1 MKTTTIL
8 VILVIVA
15 GVGCKDDGTGPGPP
29 SNAGRVTIDSRY
41 VNSQASGFSFDQATA
56 VRFPNSQGTLPDVCV
71 LVHITNP
78 GGIVGVFFT
87 RPDSVVPTFRLLR
100 HFATVD
106 SAESYFQGLAEIPD
120 TTYLALAIPASEGQ
134 VWAVKTRRA
143 TFAKILVRHTLAY
156 ADSSGPGA
164 PTPYG
169 EATFDW
175 AYQPNGTR
183 RF

>member
-1 MKTTTIL
+1 MKTKTIL
-8 VILVIVA
+8 IALAVLV
-15 GVGCKDDGTGPGPP
+15 GGGCKDDGTAPVPTP
-29 SNAGRVTIDSRY
+29 TSGRATIDSRY
-41 VNSQASGFSFDQATA
+41 VNSQASGFSFDQAA
-56 VRFPNSQGTLPDVCV
+56 VVRFPNPQGTLPDVCV
-71 LVHITNP
+71 FVQINNP

-87 RPDSVVPTFRLLR
+87 RPDSLVPTFRLLR
-100 HFATVD
+100 QFATVD

-120 TTYLALAIPASEGQ
+120 TTFLDLAIPTSEGQ
-134 VWAVKTRRA
+134 VWAVKTRQT
-143 TFAKILVRHTLAY
+143 TFAKVLVRHTLAY